1 MILNPLSNQVGGHD
15 GVLSMGDDNEI
26 IVKPALP
33 QELKFYEESAL
44 HAELASWMPTYYGTL
59 TLTRNQ
65 QTGQDGDQTTI
76 TSHPPTIKAL
86 NGYALSDMMAAST
99 LEKQHDPTAVDVVA
113 AAAVAI
119 DDGARDDEC
128 ICLENVSLGFK
139 KPCVL
144 DLKMGTQLYD
154 DDASEEKKARLGI
167 VAASSTS
174 LPLGFR
180 MTGFEVYDSEKN
192 DFTKYSKQYGK
203 SLTEETVLDG
213 IRKYFAAKLG
223 PERMRLI
230 IERFV
235 NDLTDF
241 LATIETQ
248 ELRMRSS
255 SLLMVYEG
263 DAEAFDAGLELE
275 QEKIAAVVARAQA
288 HLEKA
293 GQEEEGEDNEDEDED
308 EDKDEEDEEDEED
321 EDYDDY
327 EDDEDD
333 GEVAQKVT
341 DMRLIDFAHSTW
353 TPGLGPD
360 EGVVKGV
367 KSALA
372 LFERLLQEDYPIEA

>member
-26 IVKPALP
+26 IVKPVLP
-33 QELKFYEESAL
+33 QELKFYEESVL

-65 QTGQDGDQTTI
+65 QAAEGQEGEATI
-76 TSHPPTIKAL
+76 TSNPPTIKAL

-99 LEKQHDPTAVDVVA
+99 LEQKDAAEAVA

-154 DDASEEKKARLGI
+154 DDASEEKKARLAA
-167 VAASSTS
+167 VAANTTS

-180 MTGFEVYDSEKN
+180 MTGFEVYDSEKD
-192 DFTKYSKQYGK
+192 DFTKYSKHFGK
-203 SLTEETVLDG
+203 GLTEETVLDG
-213 IRKYFAAKLG
+213 FRKYFAAKLG
-223 PERMRLI
+223 PERMRLV

-255 SLLMVYEG
+255 SLLMIYEG
-263 DAEAFDAGLELE
+263 DVEAFDAGMELE

-293 GQEEEGEDNEDEDED
+293 GQEGEDS
-308 EDKDEEDEEDEED
+308 EDEED
-321 EDYDDY
+321 EDEDYDD
-327 EDDEDD
+327 EDYDEDD

-341 DMRLIDFAHSTW
+341 DMRLIDFAHSIW
-353 TPGLGPD
+353 TPGQGPD

-372 LFERLLQEDYPIEA
+372 LFEKLLEDDYPTEA

>member
-44 HAELASWMPTYYGTL
+44 HAELAAWMPTYYGTL

-65 QTGQDGDQTTI
+65 PAQNGDQTTI
-76 TSHPPTIKAL
+76 VSPTIKAL
-86 NGYALSDMMAAST
+86 NGYALTDMMAAST
-99 LEKQHDPTAVDVVA
+99 LNQQDVATIAHA
-113 AAAVAI
+113 AEAI

-128 ICLENVSLGFK
+128 ICLENISLGFK
-139 KPCVL
+139 RPCVL

-154 DDASEEKKARLGI
+154 DDATEEKKARLGA
-167 VAASSTS
+167 VAASTTS

-180 MTGFEVYDSEKN
+180 LTGFEVFDSEKG
-192 DFTKYSKQYGK
+192 DFTKYSKHYGK
-203 SLTEETVLDG
+203 GLTVDNVLDG
-213 IRKYFAAKLG
+213 FRTYFAAKLG
-223 PERMRLI
+223 PERMHII

-255 SLLMVYEG
+255 SLLLIYEG
-263 DAEAFDAGLELE
+263 DAEAFDAGLALE
-275 QEKIAAVVARAQA
+275 EEKIAAVVARAQA
-288 HLEKA
+288 HLEKVVREEEEDE
-293 GQEEEGEDNEDEDED
+293 EEEGKEPKDNEDEDED
-308 EDKDEEDEEDEED
+308 EDYEDF
-321 EDYDDY
+321 DD
-327 EDDEDD
+327 DDED
-333 GEVAQKVT
+333 EVSQKVT

-353 TPGLGPD
+353 TPGQGPD

-367 KSALA
+367 KNVLA
-372 LFERLLQEDYPIEA
+372 LFEKLLEDYQTEA

>member
-33 QELKFYEESAL
+33 QELKFYEESVL
-44 HAELASWMPTYYGTL
+44 HAELAAWMPTYYGTL
-59 TLTRNQ
+59 TLTRSMP
-65 QTGQDGDQTTI
+65 GQPGDDQ
-76 TSHPPTIKAL
+76 SAPTIKAL

-99 LEKQHDPTAVDVVA
+99 LDQQDGANAAAASIAETDVVA
-113 AAAVAI
+113 DEAEENGVN
-119 DDGARDDEC
+119 DDEC

-144 DLKMGTQLYD
+144 DLKMGTQLFD
-154 DDASEEKKARLGI
+154 DDASEEKKARLGA
-167 VAASSTS
+167 VAANTTT

-180 MTGFEVYDSEKN
+180 MTGFEVYDSEKG
-192 DFTKYSKQYGK
+192 DFTKYSKHYGK
-203 SLTEETVLDG
+203 GLTEDTVLDG
-213 IRKYFAAKLG
+213 FRNYFAAKLG

-241 LATIETQ
+241 LATIENQ

-255 SLLMVYEG
+255 SLLMIYEG
-263 DAEAFDAGLELE
+263 DSEAFDAGVAIE
-275 QEKIAAVVARAQA
+275 QEKIGAIVARAQA
-288 HLEKA
+288 HMEKSA
-293 GQEEEGEDNEDEDED
+293 REDNEDEDED
-308 EDKDEEDEEDEED
+308 EDEEGEENDEDFEDYDEDDEED
-321 EDYDDY
+321 
-327 EDDEDD
+327 
-333 GEVAQKVT
+333 GEVGQKVT

-353 TPGLGPD
+353 TPGQGPD

-372 LFERLLQEDYPIEA
+372 LFEKLLQEDYPFDS

>member
-33 QELKFYEESAL
+33 QELKFYEESVL
-44 HAELASWMPTYYGTL
+44 HAELAAWMPTYYGTL

-65 QTGQDGDQTTI
+65 PGQPGDNQ
-76 TSHPPTIKAL
+76 SAPTIKAL

-99 LEKQHDPTAVDVVA
+99 LDQEDGANA
-113 AAAVAI
+113 AAAAMTET
-119 DDGARDDEC
+119 DLFAAEDNGADDDEC

-144 DLKMGTQLYD
+144 DLKMGTQLFD
-154 DDASEEKKARLGI
+154 DDASEEKKARLGA
-167 VAASSTS
+167 VAASTTS

-180 MTGFEVYDSEKN
+180 MTGFEVYDSEKC
-192 DFTKYSKQYGK
+192 DFIKYSKHYGK
-203 SLTEETVLDG
+203 GLTEDTVLDG
-213 IRKYFAAKLG
+213 FRNYFAAKLG
-223 PERMRLI
+223 PERMRVI

-255 SLLMVYEG
+255 SLLMIYEG
-263 DAEAFDAGLELE
+263 DAEAFDAGVALE

-288 HLEKA
+288 HMEKGA
-293 GQEEEGEDNEDEDED
+293 REDQEGEDEDED
-308 EDKDEEDEEDEED
+308 DEEGDD
-321 EDYDDY
+321 EDDEDFEDY
-327 EDDEDD
+327 EDDEED
-333 GEVAQKVT
+333 GEVGQKVT

-353 TPGLGPD
+353 TPGQGPD

-372 LFERLLQEDYPIEA
+372 LFEKLLQEDYPMDA

>member
-33 QELKFYEESAL
+33 QELKFYEESVL
-44 HAELASWMPTYYGTL
+44 HAELAAWMPTYYGTL

-65 QTGQDGDQTTI
+65 PGQAGGDQTS
-76 TSHPPTIKAL
+76 TSAGPTIKAL

-99 LEKQHDPTAVDVVA
+99 LDQQDGANAAAAAIAETDVVA
-113 AAAVAI
+113 AEAEDNGAI
-119 DDGARDDEC
+119 DDEC

-144 DLKMGTQLYD
+144 DLKMGTQLFD
-154 DDASEEKKARLGI
+154 DDASEEKKARLGA
-167 VAASSTS
+167 VAANTTS

-180 MTGFEVYDSEKN
+180 MTGFEVYDSEK
-192 DFTKYSKQYGK
+192 DSFTKYSKHYGK
-203 SLTEETVLDG
+203 GLTEDTVLDG
-213 IRKYFAAKLG
+213 FRAYFAAKLG

-230 IERFV
+230 IERFI

-255 SLLMVYEG
+255 SLLMIYEG
-263 DAEAFDAGLELE
+263 DAEAFDAGVAIE

-288 HLEKA
+288 HMEKSA
-293 GQEEEGEDNEDEDED
+293 REDQEGDDEDEEND
-308 EDKDEEDEEDEED
+308 
-321 EDYDDY
+321 

-333 GEVAQKVT
+333 EDYDEDDEEDGEVGQKVT

-353 TPGLGPD
+353 TPGQGPD

-372 LFERLLQEDYPIEA
+372 LFEKLLQEDYPIDA

>member
-33 QELKFYEESAL
+33 QELKFYEESVL

-65 QTGQDGDQTTI
+65 LPGQDGEQTTI

-86 NGYALSDMMAAST
+86 NGYALSDMMAASS
-99 LEKQHDPTAVDVVA
+99 LEKQDDSAAADVVA

-154 DDASEEKKARLGI
+154 DDASEEKKARLAA
-167 VAASSTS
+167 VAARTTS

-180 MTGFEVYDSEKN
+180 MTGFEVYDSEKD

-203 SLTEETVLDG
+203 GMTEETVLDG
-213 IRKYFAAKLG
+213 FRKYFAAKLG

-230 IERFV
+230 IERFI

-241 LATIETQ
+241 LSTIETQ

-288 HLEKA
+288 HLERA
-293 GQEEEGEDNEDEDED
+293 GHEQEGEDEEDEDED
-308 EDKDEEDEEDEED
+308 ETEDENEDEEDE
-321 EDYDDY
+321 DY

-360 EGVVKGV
+360 EGVIKGV
-367 KSALA
+367 KSALD
-372 LFERLLQEDYPIEA
+372 LFEKLLQEDYPTEDEA

>member
-33 QELKFYEESAL
+33 QELSFYEESVL
-44 HAELASWMPTYYGTL
+44 HAELAAWMPIYYGTL

-65 QTGQDGDQTTI
+65 QQQPGQAVNGDQALAN
-76 TSHPPTIKAL
+76 PTIKAL
-86 NGYALSDMMAAST
+86 NGYALTDMMAASS
-99 LEKQHDPTAVDVVA
+99 LEQQQKDNITTIEATTTVA
-113 AAAVAI
+113 AAAVAELVM
-119 DDGARDDEC
+119 DGKDDEC
-128 ICLENVSLGFK
+128 ICLENVSSGFK

-154 DDASEEKKARLGI
+154 DHASEAKKARLGA
-167 VAASSTS
+167 VAANTTS
-174 LPLGFR
+174 FPLGFR
-180 MTGFEVYDSEKN
+180 MTGFEVYDSEKS
-192 DFTKYSKQYGK
+192 DFVKYSKHYGK
-203 SLTEETVLDG
+203 GLTVDTVLDG
-213 IRKYFAAKLG
+213 FRAYFAAKLG
-223 PERMRLI
+223 PERMRLV

-255 SLLMVYEG
+255 SLLMIYEG
-263 DAEAFDAGLELE
+263 DAEAFDTGLAIE

-288 HLEKA
+288 HMEKA
-293 GQEEEGEDNEDEDED
+293 AGREQNGDGDEDED
-308 EDKDEEDEEDEED
+308 ESEYD
-321 EDYDDY
+321 EDDEDY
-327 EDDEDD
+327 EDDDEEDGD
-333 GEVAQKVT
+333 VTQKVT

-353 TPGLGPD
+353 TPGQGPD

-367 KSALA
+367 KSVLA
-372 LFERLLQEDYPIEA
+372 LFEKLLQEDYPTQE

>member
-26 IVKPALP
+26 IVKRALP
-33 QELKFYEESAL
+33 QELKFYEESVL
-44 HAELASWMPTYYGTL
+44 HAELAAWMPTYYGTL

-65 QTGQDGDQTTI
+65 PGQAGDQSS
-76 TSHPPTIKAL
+76 TSGVPTIKAL

-99 LEKQHDPTAVDVVA
+99 LGQQDGAN
-113 AAAVAI
+113 AVATAMAEA
-119 DDGARDDEC
+119 DDTAAEAEDNDANDDEC

-154 DDASEEKKARLGI
+154 DDAPEEKKARLGA
-167 VAASSTS
+167 VAANSTS

-180 MTGFEVYDSEKN
+180 MTGFEVYDSEKD
-192 DFTKYSKQYGK
+192 DFTKYSKHYGK
-203 SLTEETVLDG
+203 GLSEDTVLDG
-213 IRKYFAAKLG
+213 FRAYFAAKLG
-223 PERMRLI
+223 SDRMRLI

-255 SLLMVYEG
+255 SLLMIYEG
-263 DAEAFDAGLELE
+263 DTEAFDAGLAIE

-288 HLEKA
+288 HMEKGA
-293 GQEEEGEDNEDEDED
+293 REDQEGDDDDEDNED
-308 EDKDEEDEEDEED
+308 
-321 EDYDDY
+321 DD
-327 EDDEDD
+327 EDDEDFEDYDEDDEED
-333 GEVAQKVT
+333 GEVGQKVT
-341 DMRLIDFAHSTW
+341 DMRLIDFGHSTW
-353 TPGLGPD
+353 TPGQGPD

-372 LFERLLQEDYPIEA
+372 LFEKLLEEDYQTDV